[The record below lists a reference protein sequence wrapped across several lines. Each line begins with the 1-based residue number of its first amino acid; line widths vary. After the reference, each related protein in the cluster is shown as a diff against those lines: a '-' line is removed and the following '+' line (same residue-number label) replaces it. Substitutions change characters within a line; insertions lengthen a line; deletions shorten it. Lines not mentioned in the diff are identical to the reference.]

1 MEKVRVRFA
10 PSPTGFLHIGSART
24 ALLNWLFARH
34 HRGTFILRIED
45 TDRARSTKEFLVSIL
60 EDMKWLG
67 LDWDEGPEKGGEYG
81 PYYQMERL
89 NFYNEYARKLVDKG
103 VAYNCYCK
111 PEELEERRKKAV
123 SAGKKPGYNGRC
135 RNITSEEQ
143 AQFKKE
149 GRPSALRFK
158 VPAGQT
164 QVNDLIRG
172 TVNFNHEEIDDF
184 VIMKSDGIPVYNF
197 AAVVDDYMMKITH
210 IIRGEEHLSNTPR
223 QIMMYGALDLLLPQ
237 FAHIPIILN
246 EDRSKLSKRRGASN
260 LGDFRDKGYLPSAL
274 LNFLALLG
282 WSPGGDREI
291 MTVDEIIKEFSLEGV
306 TAHPAV
312 FDEKKLEWMNSQY
325 VKMIGQERL
334 AEFALP
340 FFLKAGYT
348 KEQLGRS
355 SGKWF
360 EDLCELHLERIR
372 TLSQFAEESACFFHD
387 ELTYDEGAVKKHLKH
402 EYVPDV
408 FEELSRRL
416 EALEDFSVEKLEET
430 VRKLAEELGM
440 AAAKIIHPVRV
451 ALTGKQVSPGLFQV
465 MNLLGKE
472 QVIQRLKKCEKFLRG
487 A

>member
-1 MEKVRVRFA
+1 M
-10 PSPTGFLHIGSART
+10 HIGSART
-24 ALLNWLFARH
+24 ALFNWLFARRH
-34 HRGTFILRIED
+34 GGTFILRIED
-45 TDRARSTKEFLVSIL
+45 TDRVRSTKEFLESIM

-67 LDWDEGPEKGGEYG
+67 LDWDEGPEKGGDSG

-89 NFYNEYARKLVDKG
+89 NYYDEYARKLVDKG
-103 VAYNCYCK
+103 IAYDCYCM
-111 PEELEERRKKAV
+111 PEELEERRKKAI
-123 SAGKKPGYNGRC
+123 SEGKKPGYDGRC
-135 RNITSEEQ
+135 RSLTTEELGR
-143 AQFKKE
+143 FKKD

-158 VPAGQT
+158 VTPGQT

-172 TVNFNHEEIDDF
+172 NVIFNHEEIDDF
-184 VIMKSDGIPVYNF
+184 VIMKSGGIPVYNF

-223 QIMMYGALDLLLPQ
+223 QIMMYGALGLPLPQ

-291 MTVDEIIKEFSLEGV
+291 MTVDEIIKEYSLEGV

-325 VKMIGQERL
+325 VKMFGKEKL
-334 AEFALP
+334 AEFSLP
-340 FFLKAGYT
+340 FFLKAGYA
-348 KEQLGRS
+348 KEQLGRNN
-355 SGKWF
+355 GKWF
-360 EDLCELHLERIR
+360 EDLCELHMERIR
-372 TLSQFAEESACFFHD
+372 TIPQFAEESAYFFHND
-387 ELTYDEGAVKKHLKH
+387 LTYDEGPVKKYLKH
-402 EYVPDV
+402 EYVPEV
-408 FEELSRRL
+408 FEELARRL
-416 EALEDFSVEKLEET
+416 EALVDFTIEKIEET
-430 VRKLAEELGM
+430 VRKLAEERGL

-451 ALTGKQVSPGLFQV
+451 VLTGKQVSPGLFQV

-472 QVIQRLKKCEKFLRG
+472 QVIKRLKKGIIFLRG